1 LQLAVARVVIQELDI
16 AQEHRLLSDSVIELH
31 RELKAST
38 LGLASLNRNMASPA
52 WQLSARRTRYRIRS
66 SFSFCVAK
74 SVST

>member
-38 LGLASLNRNMASPA
+38 LGLASLNRNMAH
-52 WQLSARRTRYRIRS
+52 
-66 SFSFCVAK
+66 
-74 SVST
+74 